1 MGEYYK
7 SFTVKGNKLGRTI
20 GAPTLN
26 VFIDQPLDF
35 SYGVYV
41 FDVLLYSKH
50 YFAVGTYGFRK
61 SVDNKLSLEV
71 HLLDGN
77 FLEYELY
84 FEKIALRPLKFLRE
98 VSAFKNIDVLKEQ
111 IQIDKINAINYVKTI
126 T

>member
-1 MGEYYK
+1 VGEYYK
-7 SFTVKGNKLGRTI
+7 SYTVKGNKLGRTI
-20 GAPTLN
+20 GSPTLN
-26 VFIDQPLDF
+26 VFIDLPLDF
-35 SYGVYV
+35 SFGVYV

-50 YFAVGTYGFRK
+50 YFAVGTYGYRK

-84 FEKIALRPLKFLRE
+84 FEKIAVRPVNFLRE
-98 VSAFKNIDVLKEQ
+98 VSAFKNIDALKKQ
-111 IQIDKINAINYVKTI
+111 IQIDKINAINYVNTI